1 MLAGVLYFWA
11 YLDEVTDESRR
22 SSRNYCSSCLPLYF
36 YAVTATQRQR
46 PASGGASY
54 FERNRLLRRREPT
67 PRKYQRRTAHFG
79 KKHDRAADNL
89 LKTMGLISWFS
100 S

>member
-54 FERNRLLRRREPT
+54 FERNRLLCRREPT
-67 PRKYQRRTAHFG
+67 PPKYQRRIAHYR
-79 KKHDRAADNL
+79 KKPEPAADNL
-89 LKTMGLISWFS
+89 FKRVVSISWL
-100 S
+100 